1 MAFRLSTGFPTCLGP
16 YAAFSTRSYSR
27 CSGTTLRRARFLSLQ
42 CREFHSSLSGGFSRI
57 SREVGLTSQSVMKK
71 KQKGKATIE
80 DQDDEF
86 SFQGQDGG
94 DLFGDLAAETSKTT
108 KAPPPILPT
117 HKEAEKTEIRPTAAA
132 YSPEKKVQFEDLL
145 SRLENR
151 VGKSLEHTTT
161 DR

>member
-1 MAFRLSTGFPTCLGP
+1 MLLFRRVHIPGAPGQHCDERDFCLFNVGSFIRLYLVGFRVSHARLG
-16 YAAFSTRSYSR
+16 
-27 CSGTTLRRARFLSLQ
+27 SL
-42 CREFHSSLSGGFSRI
+42 
-57 SREVGLTSQSVMKK
+57 SQSVMKK

-80 DQDDEF
+80 DQDDEL

-108 KAPPPILPT
+108 KPPPPISST

-151 VGKSLEHTTT
+151 VGKSLEHTTA